1 MGSDFL
7 DKFRFCPSCG
17 SDRFS
22 INDFKS
28 KRCPSCGF
36 TYYHNAAA
44 AVAVFLEDEDGR
56 ILACRRAMDPAKG
69 TLDLIG
75 GFVDPG
81 ESLIDAV
88 IREVREECGL
98 DISACRLE
106 LVTSYPN
113 VYTFGGFDVNTCDA
127 IFHTMVPN
135 GLIPVPADDV
145 SECIWIPKGELQARI
160 PEFGLDSIRKAVE
173 TFSITKC

>member
-81 ESLIDAV
+81 ESLTEAV
-88 IREVREECGL
+88 VREVREECGA
-98 DISACRLE
+98 DISSCRLS
-106 LVTSYPN
+106 LVASHPN
-113 VYTFGGFDVNTCDA
+113 VYTFGGLDVNTCDA
-127 IFHTMVPN
+127 VFRTVVPQ
-135 GLIPVPADDV
+135 GFSPVPADDV
-145 SECIWIPKGELQARI
+145 SECIWIPLDELPSRVD
-160 PEFGLDSIRKAVE
+160 EFGLGSIRRAVE
-173 TFSITKC
+173 DYIRELR